1 MEIGV
6 QLGGLQ
12 KLSLC
17 DFPGRPCSVLFC
29 RGCPFRCPFCYNRD
43 LVLPE
48 RAAALPEPSGWDA
61 ISDFIRR
68 RAKTIG
74 AVCVS
79 GGEPLASDGGVRL
92 LRALRTLGVSVKLD
106 TNGYYPERLNTVLAE
121 RLVDF
126 VAMDIKNCPARYAET
141 CGLARM
147 DLGRIAASI
156 DLLRKSGIKIEFRTT
171 VVRELHDESDLR
183 ALSEWGIA
191 DERVVFSS
199 FEANPNVIR
208 PGLSAYSAAEL
219 RSMIGR
225 LRPNGLPKAALR
237 GEDEINL
244 QEEQNEIHD

>member
-17 DFPGRPCSVLFC
+17 DYPGRPCSVLFC

-48 RAAALPEPSGWDA
+48 RVAALPEPSGWA
-61 ISDFIRR
+61 TISDFIRR

-79 GGEPLASDGGVRL
+79 GGEPLASGGGVRL
-92 LRALRTLGVSVKLD
+92 LRALRMLGVSVKLD

-156 DLLRKSGIKIEFRTT
+156 QLIRRSGIESEFRTT
-171 VVRELHDESDLR
+171 VVRELHDEADLR
-183 ALSEWGIA
+183 ALAEWGVEK
-191 DERVVFSS
+191 ERIVFSS
-199 FEANPNVIR
+199 FETSPNVLR
-208 PGLSAYSAAEL
+208 PGLSAYSPGEL
-219 RSMIGR
+219 RSMIVR
-225 LRPNGLPKAALR
+225 LRRDGLPNAALR

>member
-6 QLGGLQ
+6 QLGGWQ
-12 KLSLC
+12 KLSLS
-17 DFPGRPCSVLFC
+17 DYPDRPCSVLFC
-29 RGCPFRCPFCYNRD
+29 RGCPFRCLFCYNRD
-43 LVLPE
+43 LVLPD
-48 RAAALPEPSGWDA
+48 RFDKLPEPPGWEA
-61 ISDFIRR
+61 IFDFIRR
-68 RAKTIG
+68 RKAAIG

-79 GGEPLASDGGVRL
+79 GGEPLASEGCIRL
-92 LRALRTLGVSVKLD
+92 LRALRSLGAAVKLD
-106 TNGYYPERLNTVLAE
+106 TNGYYPERLKTVLTE
-121 RLVDF
+121 KLVDV
-126 VAMDIKNCPARYAET
+126 VAMDIKNRPSRYAET
-141 CGLARM
+141 CGLDRM
-147 DLGRIAASI
+147 DLDRIAASI

-225 LRPNGLPKAALR
+225 LRRNGLPKAALR